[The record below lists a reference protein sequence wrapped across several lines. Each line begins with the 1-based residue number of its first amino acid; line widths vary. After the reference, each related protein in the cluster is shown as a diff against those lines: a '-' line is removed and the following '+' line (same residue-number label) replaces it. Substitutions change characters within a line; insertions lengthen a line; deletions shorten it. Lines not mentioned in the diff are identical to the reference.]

1 MIQNLNP
8 GEKTTSAVP
17 LRCPHLGLFSDP
29 ETLIA
34 NADPRNYCH
43 YIYPPAS
50 VLISHQESF
59 CLKKAHTQCEVYLQE
74 GLGYFPDILFENA
87 DGYKRASKR
96 EKQSKE
102 RAKKATAAA
111 ALATAAVLNEPAKSA
126 AYTAPVPPA
135 SPWGAGKGVLG
146 NEIIGAQKR
155 IRSGEHSKTRW
166 TWIGLLSLLLIV
178 LVASIFGIY
187 NWNQRLK
194 NELEA
199 ERAFGQA
206 MATSAY
212 DSSLLAGQVQ
222 ANSTSQAATVTA
234 LAGDFQA
241 QSTAQAAT
249 IIALTA
255 EVTPTPAFCQDINS
269 LQYDIVSGPEL
280 IPPAGTTYVATPPNT
295 LQASWKIKNTSS
307 CSWRKLLLW
316 SLADGRIL
324 IPIIQKGKLLIDPLA
339 LDQSGGVAP
348 GDTVEVIVEIDPV
361 TATDINREI
370 VLMINDLSL
379 MEREKLQL
387 QVLNWILRVTP
398 TFLATSNPTAIP
410 QATGQ
415 PNPTSPPPAS
425 PPPTSPPPRPTDP
438 PFPTRPPAPSPT
450 P

>member
-1 MIQNLNP
+1 M
-8 GEKTTSAVP
+8 
-17 LRCPHLGLFSDP
+17 
-29 ETLIA
+29 
-34 NADPRNYCH
+34 
-43 YIYPPAS
+43 
-50 VLISHQESF
+50 VLI
-59 CLKKAHTQCEVYLQE
+59 
-74 GLGYFPDILFENA
+74 
-87 DGYKRASKR
+87 
-96 EKQSKE
+96 
-102 RAKKATAAA
+102 
-111 ALATAAVLNEPAKSA
+111 
-126 AYTAPVPPA
+126 
-135 SPWGAGKGVLG
+135 
-146 NEIIGAQKR
+146 
-155 IRSGEHSKTRW
+155 
-166 TWIGLLSLLLIV
+166 
-178 LVASIFGIY
+178 ASIFGIY

-269 LQYDIVSGPEL
+269 LQFDIVSGPQL
-280 IPPAGTTYVATPPNT
+280 IPPAGTTYVADPPST

-307 CSWRKLLLW
+307 CSWQKLLLW
-316 SLADGRIL
+316 SLMDGRIL
-324 IPIIQKGKLLIDPLA
+324 IPIVQKGKLLLDPLA

-348 GDTVEVIVEIDPV
+348 GDTVEVIVEIDPA

-379 MEREKLQL
+379 MDREKLRL
-387 QVLNWILRVTP
+387 QVINWILRVTP
-398 TFLATSNPTAIP
+398 TLQATSNPTGIP
-410 QATGQ
+410 QATGHQTQ
-415 PNPTSPPPAS
+415 PRRRLH

-438 PFPTRPPAPSPT
+438 PFPTRPPAPSAT